1 MKTEYLN
8 ECTSAIA
15 SPDTFCMQQ
24 LSEHLSLLSD
34 QSESQLTINNKSESL
49 STHHDPL
56 LLLSNNQTEVLSSE
70 WVNQYVIGDNGTEQS
85 LMNTSSNKSSQ
96 QLKSLPLPSTSSL
109 SSNKMINRQLVNNN
123 TKYGVV
129 QSSEILSSDY
139 LANIDQQFSETT
151 NDIQDEPID
160 LTQDLLNY
168 MESEWDNLEG
178 DQTPSLLTKTLGLEG
193 ENEYKMIENNPYL
206 NEVNQFE
213 SGFESYENGDL
224 LNAILHF
231 ESVIHENP
239 SNSQAWYMLGLC
251 QAENELDL
259 QAIAAFKKSI
269 QIDPKNAEAILALSV
284 SYANESMPNESL
296 RLLDEWLS
304 VHPIYGHDN
313 ADRIS
318 ISNTKSY
325 SLDENHFKKVEER
338 FMKAVQKQS
347 ESVDVQLQNALSIL
361 YNLNENYQRA
371 IDSLNIAL
379 SIEPD

>member
-1 MKTEYLN
+1 
-8 ECTSAIA
+8 
-15 SPDTFCMQQ
+15 
-24 LSEHLSLLSD
+24 
-34 QSESQLTINNKSESL
+34 
-49 STHHDPL
+49 
-56 LLLSNNQTEVLSSE
+56 
-70 WVNQYVIGDNGTEQS
+70 
-85 LMNTSSNKSSQ
+85 
-96 QLKSLPLPSTSSL
+96 
-109 SSNKMINRQLVNNN
+109 MINRQLVNNN
-123 TKYGVV
+123 TKCGVV
-129 QSSEILSSDY
+129 QSSEMLSSDY
-139 LANIDQQFSETT
+139 LATIDQQFNGAT

-160 LTQDLLNY
+160 LTKDLLNY

-178 DQTPSLLTKTLGLEG
+178 YDYFIDVVVIAARCCENRRTRSWG
-193 ENEYKMIENNPYL
+193 EPHYQLRNGPHRRNGPR
-206 NEVNQFE
+206 
-213 SGFESYENGDL
+213 NGDL

-251 QAENELDL
+251 QAENERDL

-379 SIEPD
+379 SIEPDVSYCYCHYYYYWYYYYYYYYYYYLSLLHSTKLVDVIVK